1 LVTEWAENGNLREY
15 ILDQYIDLKLKIRIA
30 YDIAKGLNFL
40 NSVKMV
46 HRDIR
51 SENIVIT
58 NHGIAKITNFKFS
71 RRLDE
76 ATSNISVNKECV
88 RYSAPEMLR

>member
-1 LVTEWAENGNLREY
+1 
-15 ILDQYIDLKLKIRIA
+15 
-30 YDIAKGLNFL
+30 
-40 NSVKMV
+40 MV

-71 RRLDE
+71 RRFGE

-88 RYSAPEMLR
+88 RYSAPEIMTPNVKFIVLVFSFGRLLNVEFHTSNLKILW